1 MSIDPRILI
10 RVLDTLDNRIRSWT
24 SSVSSTAMASISCVQ
39 QLTGA
44 VTDLCAVINAF
55 EVDAQAGLST
65 AQTAVARSDL
75 ALAEAQ
81 WSRDRSGGI
90 HQLGLR
96 VLAHADAARSAW
108 TQKLADA
115 RQDLAAAQAEEMRAR
130 AEEADARKE
139 EAEAQAEK
147 SSAEF
152 EELQAKSAEVQA
164 RTAYDAAEIIVRN
177 AASAVNAAHIA
188 L

>member
-55 EVDAQAGLST
+55 EVDTQAGLST
-65 AQTAVARSDL
+65 AETAVARSDL

-81 WSRDRSGGI
+81 RSRDRSGGI

-96 VLAHADAARSAW
+96 VLADADAARSAW
-108 TQKLADA
+108 AQKLADA
-115 RQDLAAAQAEEMRAR
+115 RQELASAQEEEMRAR

-152 EELQAKSAEVQA
+152 EELQAKLAAAKAKSV
-164 RTAYDAAEIIVRN
+164 YDAAATMVRN
-177 AASAVNAAHIA
+177 AERAV
-188 L
+188 